1 MNDVPFIWSIFGLER
16 NGYTDYMDTKYC
28 TSICRETKV
37 IEHGCITA
45 SSASSVVSMGEL
57 KLRQA
62 ESRATALKLLLGY
75 KGKNIGHYN
84 SDSFEKTRKRDFAV
98 CPTYSKNGE
107 IVVEEWATVRSTYLD
122 NSGPCTSNTSLDATI
137 DVSEY
142 IRRAQQH
149 NEDSIRN
156 AGNEFTSFNSKE
168 MQDVLEA
175 CTEALNVKYSFLRDE
190 ALQHADPYKYIYDKY
205 KNPQSPFYASDLNDV
220 QRKAAYSNEY
230 RMLKYGLLTGVR
242 FDDSLF
248 EGIHIKGQAKDA
260 DERIFNRRMI
270 NKQLDNMLGGAGLSI
285 PSEAKFVCTVD
296 AVTCKISISDQ
307 TGDGVDRG
315 DLISRIEETINQG
328 TNGKELYIHIWK
340 SCSSMEHVES
350 SQYDYEGWMK
360 FLYRHNIDESSSNGM
375 YGDYNEKF
383 ISWSEKYH
391 HGIYSVKAKEVGF
404 DGFKDMNLQIGLD
417 TNGFYDI
424 YQDINWSDIS
434 GERITGWYSETE
446 YSALSDAKNTLFQT
460 EDSEGD
466 SENDFDLMSWSP
478 LQEVIDAMPTF
489 EAGA

>member
-1 MNDVPFIWSIFGLER
+1 MTKVVR
-16 NGYTDYMDTKYC
+16 NYEYRRIDHHMDTKYY

-45 SSASSVVSMGEL
+45 PPGSLGVNKGEL
-57 KLRQA
+57 KLHQA
-62 ESRATALKLLLGY
+62 ESRMAALKALLGY
-75 KGKNIGHYN
+75 KGKNIGQHN
-84 SDSFEKTRKRDFAV
+84 RDSFEKTRKRELAI
-98 CPTYSKNGE
+98 CPTYSKDGE
-107 IVVEEWATVRSTYLD
+107 IVVEEWATVKSTYLD

-142 IRRAQQH
+142 IKRAQQH

-156 AGNEFTSFNSKE
+156 AGNEFTSLNSKE

-175 CTEALNVKYSFLRDE
+175 CTEALNVKYSYLRDE
-190 ALQHADPYKYIYDKY
+190 ALKHTDPYRYISDKY
-205 KNPQSPFYASDLNDV
+205 KNPESPFYASDLNDV
-220 QRKAAYSNEY
+220 QRNAAYSSEY
-230 RMLKYGLLTGVR
+230 RMLKYGIITGVR

-270 NKQLDNMLGGAGLSI
+270 NKQLDNMLNEAGLSI

-328 TNGKELYIHIWK
+328 TNGKELYIHIRM
-340 SCSSMEHVES
+340 SCSSMARVES

-360 FLYRHNIDESSSNGM
+360 FLYRHNVDESSTNGM
-375 YGDYNEKF
+375 DGDYNNKF
-383 ISWSEKYH
+383 ISWCEKYH
-391 HGIYSVKAKEVGF
+391 HGIYSEKAKEVGF
-404 DGFKDMNLQIGLD
+404 DGFMDMNLQIGLGS
-417 TNGFYDI
+417 NGFYDI
-424 YQDINWSDIS
+424 YQNINWSDMND
-434 GERITGWYSETE
+434 ERITGWYSETE
-446 YSALSDAKNTLFQT
+446 YSALADVKNTLFQT
-460 EDSEGD
+460 QIMTMT
-466 SENDFDLMSWSP
+466 ENS
-478 LQEVIDAMPTF
+478 
-489 EAGA
+489 